1 MKRKSPSIDLM
12 RLTRGVVAV
21 VFTLALVNV
30 SSAQP
35 EPPYVG
41 VAYYPEVT
49 GDQMDDDIALMRDM
63 GVNLVRFGEFAWS
76 RMETKDGE
84 FNFARVIRLVV
95 GP

>member
-1 MKRKSPSIDLM
+1 M
-12 RLTRGVVAV
+12 VAV

-35 EPPYVG
+35 EPPSVG

-49 GDQMDDDIALMRDM
+49 GDQMDDDIALMREM

-76 RMETKDGE
+76 RMETKDVE

>member
-41 VAYYPEVT
+41 VAYYPEVA
-49 GDQMDDDIALMRDM
+49 GDQMDEDIALMREM

-76 RMETKDGE
+76 RMETKDGG

>member
-1 MKRKSPSIDLM
+1 
-12 RLTRGVVAV
+12 
-21 VFTLALVNV
+21 
-30 SSAQP
+30 
-35 EPPYVG
+35 
-41 VAYYPEVT
+41 
-49 GDQMDDDIALMRDM
+49 MDDDIALMRDM

>member
-1 MKRKSPSIDLM
+1 MM
-12 RLTRGVVAV
+12 LTKTLIL
-21 VFTLALVNV
+21 FTVLLTPTFVRAA
-30 SSAQP
+30 SAQP

-49 GDQMDDDIALMRDM
+49 GDQMDDDIALMREM
-63 GVNLVRFGEFAWS
+63 GVNLVRVGEFAWS